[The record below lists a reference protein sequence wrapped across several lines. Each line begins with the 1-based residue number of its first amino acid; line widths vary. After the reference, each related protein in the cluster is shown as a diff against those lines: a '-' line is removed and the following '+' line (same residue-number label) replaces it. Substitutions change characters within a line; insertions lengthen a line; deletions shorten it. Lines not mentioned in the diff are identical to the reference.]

1 MDETSIRNEDEF
13 SNRSISPMSEHEF
26 RMIEI
31 DQIVEP
37 TQSQN
42 MNQSGAE
49 GYKRPRDD
57 EENEEELQWETVT
70 KKKEKRYKPSGII
83 ELYISCNDKLPKQFA
98 FAKLLKLYEITDVVK
113 VKYINPYK
121 IRIDLNNELMTDR
134 LETCKEFIE
143 KGWKFQRAMEQT
155 YSYGVL
161 KNVDLELPDQEILE
175 SITCPAPAK
184 LASVY
189 RLQWR
194 SEKEWLPSES
204 VRLCFQ
210 GTYLPGFVYVDGL
223 KIKIDPYIFPVSQCS
238 RCWKLG
244 HTAKKCTGNKIVCPK
259 CSGNH
264 PNCDTQ
270 IFTCVNCS
278 GSHISLS
285 KMCPK
290 YLKEK
295 RLRELMAEF
304 NCTYRKAMTMYV
316 EPEKT
321 EQKRAEEKQKYEPP
335 PPTSTAENSFPSNER
350 SFADILRN
358 KPAPQSSS
366 KKPSKKQSFGKQ
378 ADNSE
383 YAFNFK
389 YQTPPSFDSNIPPSQ
404 DKPIKFTELLIKL
417 KEILF
422 LREVSIKNKLLNI
435 LKCFIKWLILVVASN
450 LEDWPLLDKILNFFN
465 G

>member
-70 KKKEKRYKPSGII
+70 KKKEKRYKPS
-83 ELYISCNDKLPKQFA
+83 
-98 FAKLLKLYEITDVVK
+98 
-113 VKYINPYK
+113 
-121 IRIDLNNELMTDR
+121 DR

-184 LASVY
+184 LPSVY

-194 SEKEWLPSES
+194 SEKEWLP
-204 VRLCFQ
+204 
-210 GTYLPGFVYVDGL
+210 
-223 KIKIDPYIFPVSQCS
+223 IFQCS

-378 ADNSE
+378 ADNS
-383 YAFNFK
+383 
-389 YQTPPSFDSNIPPSQ
+389 DS
-404 DKPIKFTELLIKL
+404 
-417 KEILF
+417 
-422 LREVSIKNKLLNI
+422 KND
-435 LKCFIKWLILVVASN
+435 AQ
-450 LEDWPLLDKILNFFN
+450 
-465 G
+465 